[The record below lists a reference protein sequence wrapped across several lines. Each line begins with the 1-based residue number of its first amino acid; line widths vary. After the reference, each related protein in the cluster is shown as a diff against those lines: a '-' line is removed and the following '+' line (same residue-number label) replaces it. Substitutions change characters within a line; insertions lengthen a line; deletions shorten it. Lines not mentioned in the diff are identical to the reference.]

1 MSRDMTLRMA
11 GAAVLLVAIVLAGC
25 GDKTAT
31 TTEAKAAEP
40 PALPA
45 DVRSI
50 QAVTQATPSPAAG
63 GVAGEISET
72 ILSATGEFVSPSRS
86 EVAPKI
92 PGRVASVYIDEGTRV
107 ARGQTLFAM
116 ETEYLRLD
124 LQRAQAELSRASAAL
139 SEMER
144 DFDRKKEL
152 RKKDSIPQATFDRSQ
167 GAFEQARAARAG
179 AASAVSTARQRL
191 ADASVPSPFSGV
203 VAERRVDVGEYLP
216 EGGVAY
222 VILQTAPLK
231 LRFQV
236 PEKYLGRVRP
246 GTRVVSTV
254 DPYPGEQFTGTIKTV
269 GGVIDPE
276 TRTMFAEAEFS
287 NRDGRLRPGLFARIN
302 VTLN

>member
-1 MSRDMTLRMA
+1 MSRDMTIKMA
-11 GAAVLLVAIVLAGC
+11 GAALLLVATVLAGC
-25 GDKTAT
+25 GEKTAT
-31 TTEAKAAEP
+31 TAEAKAAEP
-40 PALPA
+40 PPLPA

-50 QAVTQATPSPAAG
+50 QAVSQATPLAG
-63 GVAGEISET
+63 TDSAGEVSET
-72 ILSATGEFVSPSRS
+72 ILSATGEFVSPSQS

-92 PGRVASVYIDEGTRV
+92 PGRVASVYINEGARV
-107 ARGQTLFAM
+107 ERGQPLFAM

-124 LQRAQAELSRASAAL
+124 VQRAQAELSRASAAL

-246 GTRVVSTV
+246 GTSVVSTV

-276 TRTMFAEAEFS
+276 TRTMFAEAEFP